1 MLSITTP
8 TPICATSWTN
18 VVGYIWSYPHVALNY
33 WFYENRVALSL
44 ETSGYA
50 HTWRF
55 SFHLWEEHIESFR
68 DTEE

>member
-8 TPICATSWTN
+8 TSICATSWTN

-50 HTWRF
+50 HT
-55 SFHLWEEHIESFR
+55 
-68 DTEE
+68 